1 MFHLSWEL
9 RIKQGDCNSIVCKP
23 RWWVLACLSLSA
35 RSERRLARSERNW
48 IGTTVLSRHLNRGSV
63 WTLFSVQQEVGI
75 SLNNNE
81 VWSWTLF
88 CKSCNQTW
96 KRFCFLDLRVF
107 EENQS
112 AQLLDEFV
120 FRQWQLS
127 WKMEI
132 CRSVFAFYRDAL
144 HMFHGPKRVSWSRQ
158 DLSRGSPHWHREFY
172 HKRMPVLVP
181 ALTVILLHSAWIR
194 NCSLA
199 RITTFFF
206 LQYSSLHFLATEFK
220 WGFSICRS
228 FDRYLAELQGTFKRC
243 FPAPAG
249 SIVTALGCIWAK
261 KCGCSGYGPLFAC
274 MRITH
279 RRSGYR
285 SSKQWIWILR
295 TARLLYQCDLAACCC
310 ICRRKAPILCYKSRN
325 SIGVSQAVGVRVGTN
340 AQCKAFASRPSLMV
354 FFLSSSDLSFL
365 TFLSHSLLV
374 EILWSRLALRNR
386 TGVDTESL
394 TRFGIAR
401 LGRCI
406 VARHVLGLK

>member
-1 MFHLSWEL
+1 MTTLMEN
-9 RIKQGDCNSIVCKP
+9 GD
-23 RWWVLACLSLSA
+23 L
-35 RSERRLARSERNW
+35 
-48 IGTTVLSRHLNRGSV
+48 
-63 WTLFSVQQEVGI
+63 QI
-75 SLNNNE
+75 S
-81 VWSWTLF
+81 F
-88 CKSCNQTW
+88 C
-96 KRFCFLDLRVF
+96 
-107 EENQS
+107 
-112 AQLLDEFV
+112 
-120 FRQWQLS
+120 
-127 WKMEI
+127 
-132 CRSVFAFYRDAL
+132 FYRDAL

-206 LQYSSLHFLATEFK
+206 CNTHRYISWRQSSSEDSPYVDRLIATLQNCRERSSDASRLLLVQSSQLWDAFEP
-220 WGFSICRS
+220 RS
-228 FDRYLAELQGTFKRC
+228 VD
-243 FPAPAG
+243 
-249 SIVTALGCIWAK
+249 AL
-261 KCGCSGYGPLFAC
+261 GYGPLFAC

-285 SSKQWIWILR
+285 SSKQWICILR

-310 ICRRKAPILCYKSRN
+310 ICRRKALILCYKSRN

-406 VARHVLGLK
+406 VVRHVLGLK